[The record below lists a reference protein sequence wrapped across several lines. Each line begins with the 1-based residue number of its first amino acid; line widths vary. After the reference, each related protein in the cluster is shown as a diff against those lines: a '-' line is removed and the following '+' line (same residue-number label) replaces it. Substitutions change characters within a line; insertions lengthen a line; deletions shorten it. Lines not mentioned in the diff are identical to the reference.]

1 MQEILLRIKILTKWN
16 LKMEMCQN
24 KFFKMSHVKI
34 INIFRITMKM
44 QKFIKII
51 SEMRTHLVIV
61 IKKKQVNFR
70 FLKNTNKCKYKTRTY
85 LAMKET

>member
-1 MQEILLRIKILTKWN
+1 MQEILLRIKILRKWN

-61 IKKKQVNFR
+61 IKKKQLNFR
-70 FLKNTNKCKYKTRTY
+70 FLKKTNKCKYKTRTY